1 MCGGAGKRVRVLV
14 VDDDHGQRTVLR
26 STLAKVGYQVDT
38 AEDGVEAVKAVGRVA
53 YDVVLMDGFM
63 PNKTGWEATKEI
75 RSEEL
80 ARGDKKRLVIIGVTG
95 ATSREDEDKC
105 FASGMTDVISKPV
118 KREALQAKI
127 EQWTTV
133 TAASPA
139 PKDEAAATV
148 REETKAQQPASGNR
162 QALIVSKDKSMQVML
177 KGVFKP
183 IGIVCVFC
191 DSQAKCMEKI
201 AELGAGNIELMLVD
215 PAVPNLDVLSTLNQV
230 RKVVDGESSELLP
243 IFAISSEDDA
253 PKMRLM
259 GFSDVV
265 HKPINAD
272 AIRKT
277 VLNYQEGAANKE
289 APAEAPEPR
298 KDNKEEVRVLIVED
312 HWANRRLLEAML
324 KKQGPGFTMEAV
336 ENGQEAVN
344 IADSRQ
350 YDIILMDCNMPIMD
364 GWQAT
369 EKIRQT
375 DGPNKLTPI
384 IAVTANAMKGDREKC
399 IQAGMDDYISKPVER
414 KRLEEV
420 LSKWLASDK

>member
-1 MCGGAGKRVRVLV
+1 
-14 VDDDHGQRTVLR
+14 VLR

-191 DSQAKCMEKI
+191 DSQ
-201 AELGAGNIELMLVD
+201 V
-215 PAVPNLDVLSTLNQV
+215 
-230 RKVVDGESSELLP
+230 SSARTHTHTCIDASALP
-243 IFAISSEDDA
+243 S
-253 PKMRLM
+253 PTGR
-259 GFSDVV
+259 
-265 HKPINAD
+265 
-272 AIRKT
+272 
-277 VLNYQEGAANKE
+277 
-289 APAEAPEPR
+289 
-298 KDNKEEVRVLIVED
+298 
-312 HWANRRLLEAML
+312 
-324 KKQGPGFTMEAV
+324 
-336 ENGQEAVN
+336 
-344 IADSRQ
+344 
-350 YDIILMDCNMPIMD
+350 
-364 GWQAT
+364 
-369 EKIRQT
+369 
-375 DGPNKLTPI
+375 
-384 IAVTANAMKGDREKC
+384 GDT
-399 IQAGMDDYISKPVER
+399 ER
-414 KRLEEV
+414 KGRGREPETNSSHV
-420 LSKWLASDK
+420 LRCGRRSVWRKSQN